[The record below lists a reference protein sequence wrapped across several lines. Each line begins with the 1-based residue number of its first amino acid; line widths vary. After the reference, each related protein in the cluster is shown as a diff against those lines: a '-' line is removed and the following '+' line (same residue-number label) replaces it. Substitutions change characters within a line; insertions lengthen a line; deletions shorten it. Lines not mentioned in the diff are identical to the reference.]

1 MPRVAI
7 DTNVLISTVLDRD
20 VEQQQKT
27 EQLLLRAENGELV
40 IALPQFV
47 IFEAIYVLRSL
58 YEFLPHEIT
67 TMLREAISLPGVTIV
82 DGCPWPLFFEH
93 WSNLRPD
100 VIDAAILGLAMAEQY
115 SLATFD
121 RKLANRAK
129 SFGVAPYW

>member
-47 IFEAIYVLRSL
+47 IFEAIYVFRSF
-58 YEFLPHEIT
+58 YKFPPYEIT

-100 VIDAAILGLAMAEQY
+100 VIDAAVLALAIANRY
-115 SLATFD
+115 DLATFD
-121 RKLANRAK
+121 RDLAKRAK
-129 SFGVAPYW
+129 TFGVTSYW

>member
-27 EQLLLRAENGELV
+27 EQLLLRAGNGELV

-47 IFEAIYVLRSL
+47 IFEAIYVLRSV
-58 YEFLPHEIT
+58 YEFPPHEIT

-100 VIDAAILGLAMAEQY
+100 VIDAAILGLAIAKQY

-129 SFGVAPYW
+129 SFGVTPYW